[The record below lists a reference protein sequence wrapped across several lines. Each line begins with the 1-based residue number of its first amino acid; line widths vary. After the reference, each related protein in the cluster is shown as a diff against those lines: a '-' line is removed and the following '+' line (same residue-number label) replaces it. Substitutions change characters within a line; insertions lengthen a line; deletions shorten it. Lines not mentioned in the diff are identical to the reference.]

1 MNKYFGNICISAVS
15 AVAGGTIMHLTEKDI
30 IENLKIEKDILK
42 SENDQLKID
51 NTKYRKY
58 YTKSQMFL
66 EYYKKKYNENI
77 TIVNGEVIEENIKEK
92 ENIKEEKDIKEE
104 IIQEE
109 IIQEV
114 IIQEEIIQE
123 KINKIIE
130 EEVNKVIN
138 EVEQQEKDDET
149 NSFESLNSDDL
160 IEKNTSDS
168 EEEKELK
175 LEMNL

>member
-92 ENIKEEKDIKEE
+92 ENIKKRDKVVIEY
-104 IIQEE
+104 
-109 IIQEV
+109 EV
-114 IIQEEIIQE
+114 EEEIIQE
-123 KINKIIE
+123 KVNKIIE

>member
-30 IENLKIEKDILK
+30 IENLKIEKNILK

-92 ENIKEEKDIKEE
+92 ENIKKRDKVVIEY
-104 IIQEE
+104 
-109 IIQEV
+109 EV
-114 IIQEEIIQE
+114 EEEIIQE
-123 KINKIIE
+123 KVNKIIE